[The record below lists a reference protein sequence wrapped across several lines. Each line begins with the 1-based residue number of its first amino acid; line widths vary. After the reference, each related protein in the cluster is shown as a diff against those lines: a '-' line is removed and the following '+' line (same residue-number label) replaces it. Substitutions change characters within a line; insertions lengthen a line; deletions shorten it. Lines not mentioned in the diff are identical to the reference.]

1 VSGAIAEPQLTSE
14 ELAALA
20 RGVAEFNSGRYFECH
35 DTLEDLW
42 SGIRGPS
49 RDFFQGLI
57 QVAVAFHHLGNGN
70 RTGAASL
77 LEKALGRLGKYGD
90 AYLGLDLAA
99 LRTALRGWLERVRAG
114 EPLALVPPPAGRFHG
129 APMIE
134 GVRRVVGE
142 SQRP

>member
-1 VSGAIAEPQLTSE
+1 MSGALSEPQLTPE
-14 ELAALA
+14 E
-20 RGVAEFNSGRYFECH
+20 RGSLERGLAEFNAGRYFECH

-70 RTGAASL
+70 RAGAASL
-77 LEKALGRLGKYGD
+77 LEKALGRLERYGD

-99 LRTALRGWLERVRAG
+99 LRLGLNGWLGRLRSG
-114 EPLALVPPPAGRFHG
+114 EPVARESPPRWCL
-129 APMIE
+129 
-134 GVRRVVGE
+134 RSE
-142 SQRP
+142 S